1 MNNRI
6 FKKIDKLP
14 NKGVGKFEWLLFALL
29 AAFCYIFFCHQ
40 DILITAGHS
49 IEYLNGHITDFYSA
63 CKKTDGAYTA
73 NYLPSTFILF
83 AIWNIPMKLFGFEP
97 TAFGDWNTVFMLWNK
112 ILPTAAYFLSGAIL
126 YKICRERLNFDKK
139 KSALAM
145 FLAFTAPTAF
155 FTQFIFCQYDIFTVL
170 FMLLGM
176 YYYFKQE
183 PKIKDWA
190 LFALFFG
197 IATTFKYFA
206 VLIFTVLL
214 LLRVK
219 DVVKALLLLALSAAP
234 AGLEAIF
241 YFIFDF
247 KAFKKSVFGFSAL
260 DYTSGF
266 SIDLG
271 TVSINL
277 MIVFI
282 VLLIAFSYFTKTQ
295 SFEEVVGFGMFYSC
309 GICFA
314 IFGMMLWHPQ
324 WLLFIVPFWTLSTV
338 INKNYKILILLDAL
352 FGLVF
357 LVYIVNQFSFTLE
370 GQGLMRYGALMDTLR
385 YKISSDL
392 KMADIFIF
400 KNTDILFSL
409 ISSLLLIGFVFKHP
423 KFNMTQLNDDICD
436 GRFVVNIRFLAFA
449 AAFLTASLAALPG
462 FADSADLLWRT
473 YDKEKKQTAVT
484 VNCDT
489 YAEEHTRLDK
499 MKVNDVYAVFDSA
512 EKSDE
517 KAEIYV
523 DIIEAET
530 NKVVAKG
537 SGKEKNIKN
546 GSFEF
551 TRLELDEPFI
561 SKDGE
566 EYIFRYYTSSE
577 KPISLAMQ
585 KGSQNDLILLRTYQK
600 DYSSAQA
607 YYNGEAADK
616 NNIAMKLTG
625 SACVK

>member
-1 MNNRI
+1 MNNKI
-6 FKKIDKLP
+6 WKKIDKLP
-14 NKGVGKFEWLLFALL
+14 DKGVGKIEWVLFAIL
-29 AAFCYIFFCHQ
+29 AVFSYIFFCHQ

-63 CKKTDGAYTA
+63 CKETDGAYAA

-83 AIWNIPMKLFGFEP
+83 SIWNIPIKLLGLAP
-97 TAFGDWNTVFMLWNK
+97 TYFGDWNTVFMLWNK
-112 ILPTAAYFLSGAIL
+112 ILPTAAYFLSGIVL
-126 YKICRERLNFDKK
+126 YKICKKRLDFDKK
-139 KSALAM
+139 KSILTV
-145 FLAFTAPTAF
+145 FLAFTAPMAF

-176 YYYFKQE
+176 YYYFKKE
-183 PKIKDWA
+183 PSSKDWV
-190 LFALFFG
+190 LFTLFFG

-206 VLIFTVLL
+206 ILIFTVLL
-214 LLRVK
+214 LLRIK
-219 DVVKALLLLALSAAP
+219 DVVKALLLLALSVAP

-277 MIVFI
+277 MVVFI
-282 VLLIAFSYFTKTQ
+282 VMLIAFSYFTKAQ
-295 SFEEVVGFGMFYSC
+295 SFKEVVGYGMFYSC

-324 WLLFIVPFWTLSTV
+324 WLLFIVPFWAISTV
-338 INKNYKILILLDAL
+338 INKNYRILILLDAL

-370 GQGLMRYGALMDTLR
+370 GQGLMRYGVLMDTLR

-400 KNTDILFSL
+400 KNADMLFSL

-423 KFNMTQLNDDICD
+423 KFNMTELNENICD

-449 AAFLTASLAALPG
+449 VAFLMAAFATLPG
-462 FADSADLLWRT
+462 FINSDDLLWRT
-473 YDKEKKQTAVT
+473 FDKEKKQTCVT
-484 VNCDT
+484 INCDT
-489 YAEEHTRLDK
+489 YAEERTRLDK
-499 MKVNDVYAVFDSA
+499 MKVNDVYAVFDSV

-523 DIIEAET
+523 DIIEAKT

-537 SGKEKNIKN
+537 TGKEKNIKN
-546 GSFEF
+546 NSFKF
-551 TRLELDEPFI
+551 TKLHLDKPFI
-561 SKDGE
+561 AKDGE

-577 KPISLAMQ
+577 KPISLVMQ
-585 KGSQNDLILLRTYQK
+585 KNTQNDIILLRTYQK
-600 DYSSAQA
+600 DYSSAKA
-607 YYNGEAADK
+607 YYDGRAVDE

-625 SACVK
+625 DACSN